1 MESNQHSPIHQSLML
16 TLKLTTMKA
25 MRCYQ
30 LETFS
35 KSTEMS
41 KKMIMNQITMREK
54 STILILLKMSI
65 HLMEEDSQ
73 ELRDQMTMKIGLTGI
88 REEEVFM
95 IITGG
100 AMEEAKA
107 IMPQNLMSLMESKV
121 TN

>member
-1 MESNQHSPIHQSLML
+1 MESNQHSPIHQSLMQ
-16 TLKLTTMKA
+16 TLKLTTMKD

-107 IMPQNLMSLMESKV
+107 IMQPNLMSLMESKV